1 MQIEWCV
8 ALRRS
13 GKSTRC
19 TDLEKCDTRCSRN
32 SSEAGPKSYN
42 APLDSSLVS
51 RPPLRSYEYPR
62 ISKHFSYYPYL
73 LLISTTH
80 EIFPSHAYRV
90 IIRLQ
95 QSRYLCLYR
104 ANTSNI
110 YIQMYFPLLCTHADK
125 TTHRNPS
132 NSSRIL
138 FPLRLEM
145 AQIESNRKLGKNQLL
160 PTILVHFQ
168 RIYFLESKYD
178 YEMKLFR

>member
-110 YIQMYFPLLCTHADK
+110 YIYRCIFLFYALMRIRRLIEIL
-125 TTHRNPS
+125 
-132 NSSRIL
+132 RIL
-138 FPLRLEM
+138 LGFFFPYDQKWRR
-145 AQIESNRKLGKNQLL
+145 QNRIENWVKTSC
-160 PTILVHFQ
+160 FQ
-168 RIYFLESKYD
+168 RSLSIFNVYIFLNQNTITK
-178 YEMKLFR
+178 